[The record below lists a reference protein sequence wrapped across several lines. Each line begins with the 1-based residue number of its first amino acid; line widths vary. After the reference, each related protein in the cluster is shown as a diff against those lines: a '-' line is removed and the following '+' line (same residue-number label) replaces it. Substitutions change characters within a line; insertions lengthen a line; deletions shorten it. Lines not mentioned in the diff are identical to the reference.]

1 MNIHHLELFYYVARN
16 GGVSAAAR
24 RIPYGIQQPAISAQ
38 VIQLE
43 DSLGTTLFT
52 RRPFKLTKA
61 GEELFRFIEPF
72 FGGLEEMGRRLRRDR
87 EVSLRIG
94 ALETVLRAYVPQLL
108 RAMRQRAPAL
118 HFKLLP
124 ASLEVIEAKLLSQEI
139 DIGVAPLLGKRPAG
153 IKQQILVRVPMA
165 LVVPEASPLTAA
177 GDLWRQDRI
186 VEPLITGSAD
196 NAVTL
201 LFLAELQKRKI
212 DWFPSIHLN
221 SQDLVIRYAA
231 EGFGIG
237 LILFEAGQKAPE
249 GVRILPL
256 KGFPTAPYGL
266 LWMGAL
272 SPLQRA
278 FIQAAE
284 AVAGSFPAPLEQ
296 VSRKR

>member
-52 RRPFKLTKA
+52 RRPFRLTKA
-61 GEELFRFIEPF
+61 GEELYRFIEPF
-72 FGGLEEMGRRLRRDR
+72 FGGLDEMGRRLRGGG

-108 RAMRQRAPAL
+108 RAMRQQAPSL

-124 ASLEVIEAKLLSQEI
+124 ATLEMIETGLLSQEM
-139 DIGVAPLLGKRPAG
+139 DIGIAPLLGKRPTG
-153 IKQQILVRVPMA
+153 IKQQIMVRVPMA
-165 LVVPEASPLTAA
+165 LVVPAASRLKSPNE
-177 GDLWRQDRI
+177 LWRQDRI
-186 VEPLITGSAD
+186 AEPLISGPPE

-201 LFLAELQKRKI
+201 LFLSELQKRKI
-212 DWFPSIHLN
+212 DWFPSFQLN
-221 SQDLVIRYAA
+221 SQELVIRYAA

-237 LILFEAGQKAPE
+237 LILFEPGQKTPD

-256 KGFPTAPYGL
+256 EGFPMVPYGL
-266 LWMGAL
+266 LWMGVQT
-272 SPLQRA
+272 PLQRE
-278 FIQAAE
+278 FVRSAE
-284 AVAGSFPAPLEQ
+284 AIAKSFPQLPETSARQ
-296 VSRKR
+296 R